1 VSYSQNDEDLIILSY
16 FEGVTGRLLDIG
28 AYDGRTFSNSLAL
41 LERGWH
47 GVLIEA
53 SPKVFTH
60 LMTNTA
66 HVSVDLV
73 NACVVP
79 DELDLVTFY
88 DNDGAVATMNE
99 ANHERWKAKAE
110 FKAIT
115 VMTTNV
121 SRLLKRFG
129 TSYDMVN
136 IDVEGGSVDLF
147 EALVPR
153 LPDVRC
159 WIVEHDGMMDRCK
172 QLMEGWKVAYSNGEN
187 IIFIR

>member
-1 VSYSQNDEDLIILSY
+1 MSYSQNDEERIILNY

-99 ANHERWKAKAE
+99 ANHERWKAKTD

-129 TSYDMVN
+129 TSYEMVN

-147 EALVPR
+147 EELMPR

-159 WIVEHDGMMDRCK
+159 WIVEHDGMMERCT

-187 IIFIR
+187 IIFTR

>member
-1 VSYSQNDEDLIILSY
+1 VSYSQNDEERIILNY

-153 LPDVRC
+153 MPDVRM
-159 WIVEHDGMMDRCK
+159 WIVEHDGMIDRCK
-172 QLMEGWKVAYSNGEN
+172 QLMEGWNMAYYNGEN
-187 IIFIR
+187 VIFIR

>member
-1 VSYSQNDEDLIILSY
+1 MSYSQNEEESIILQY
-16 FEGVTGRLLDIG
+16 FDSPGRLLDIG

-47 GVLIEA
+47 GVLVEA
-53 SPKVFTH
+53 SPRVFTH

-73 NACVVP
+73 NACIVP

-88 DNDGAVATMNE
+88 DNMGAVATMND
-99 ANHERWKAKAE
+99 ANHERWKERAE
-110 FKAIT
+110 FIPIT

-147 EALVPR
+147 EALLPR
-153 LPDVRC
+153 MPEVRM

-172 QLMEGWKVAYSNGEN
+172 QLMEGWEVAYSNGEN
-187 IIFIR
+187 IIFTR